1 MTSFL
6 AAEGSKKK
14 KKRYRPFAA
23 QRERE
28 RLAVMNSAL
37 RKLKMCLPLEEAEQK
52 LSKKEILQTAILY
65 IKFLS
70 KTLDQ
75 ESMEETL
82 NLNKH
87 NYLSNFSSR
96 NEKGATSSN

>member
-1 MTSFL
+1 MTFFL

-28 RLAVMNSAL
+28 RLVVMNSAL
-37 RKLKMCLPLEEAEQK
+37 RKLKTCLPLEEAEQK

-65 IKFLS
+65 IKYLS

-87 NYLSNFSSR
+87 NYLSNFSR
-96 NEKGATSSN
+96 NEEGATLSN